1 LIAVPAMRRS
11 LLALALAAGLLAA
24 CDSFDADIEAVQA
37 AETTPGQTNAE
48 FAAEI
53 AGDDGSVDWSAE
65 KVDGREGTVRV
76 TADIDRPSRSG
87 PAHEIR
93 FEYLHE
99 RGSGRVR
106 LDRVL
111 VDGREQSLLTGML
124 NLLLLQLD

>member
-1 LIAVPAMRRS
+1 MRRS
-11 LLALALAAGLLAA
+11 LIGLALAAGLLAA
-24 CDSFDADIEAVQA
+24 CDSFEADIEAVQA

-48 FAAEI
+48 FVAEI
-53 AGDDGSVDWSAE
+53 AGDNGSVDWSAE
-65 KVDGREGTVRV
+65 KLDGREGTVRV
-76 TADIDRPSRSG
+76 IADIERPSSSG

>member
-1 LIAVPAMRRS
+1 MRRS
-11 LLALALAAGLLAA
+11 LIGLAVAAGLLAA
-24 CDSFDADIEAVQA
+24 CGNFDADIEAVQA

-48 FAAEI
+48 FVAEI
-53 AGDDGSVDWSAE
+53 AGDNGSVDWSAE

-76 TADIDRPSRSG
+76 IADIERPSSSG

>member
-1 LIAVPAMRRS
+1 MRRS
-11 LLALALAAGLLAA
+11 LIGLALAAGLLAA
-24 CDSFDADIEAVQA
+24 CDSYDADIEAVQA
-37 AETTPGQTNAE
+37 AETTPGQTNAA

-76 TADIDRPSRSG
+76 IADIERPSSSG

>member
-1 LIAVPAMRRS
+1 MRRS
-11 LLALALAAGLLAA
+11 LIGLALAAGLLAA
-24 CDSFDADIEAVQA
+24 CDSYDADIEAVQA
-37 AETTPGQTNAE
+37 AETTPGRTNAE
-48 FAAEI
+48 FAAEL

-65 KVDGREGTVRV
+65 KLDGREGTVRV
-76 TADIDRPSRSG
+76 IADIQRPSSSG

-106 LDRVL
+106 LDRAL

>member
-1 LIAVPAMRRS
+1 MRRS

-24 CDSFDADIEAVQA
+24 CDSYEADIAAVRA
-37 AETTPGQTNAE
+37 HETTPGQTNAE
-48 FAAEI
+48 LAAEI
-53 AGDDGSVDWSAE
+53 AGDNGSVDWSAE

-76 TADIDRPSRSG
+76 SADIERPSSSG

-99 RGSGRVR
+99 RGTGRVR

-111 VDGREQSLLTGML
+111 VDGREQSLVSGML
-124 NLLLLQLD
+124 NLLLMQLE